1 METEICTRI
10 LPARGRGP
18 DCRFACPSVETRCMA
33 FGWCRMPDARSVV
46 CALRQWSVVW
56 QWLLLIGLA
65 GAANAAGSNMPW
77 EAPLELLLE
86 SIQGPVARIIAVI
99 IIIVTGL
106 TLAFCDT
113 AGGFRRLIQ
122 IVFGLSIAFA
132 ASSFFLSFF
141 SFSGGAV
148 VV

>member
-18 DCRFACPSVETRCMA
+18 DRRFAFSRVETRCMA
-33 FGWCRMPDARSVV
+33 LGWGRMPDARSVV
-46 CALRQWSVVW
+46 CALRQRIVVW
-56 QWLLLIGLA
+56 QWLVLIGLA

-99 IIIVTGL
+99 IIIVTRSEEHTSEL
-106 TLAFCDT
+106 QSLMRISYAVFCLQKKKKRHHT
-113 AGGFRRLIQ
+113 P
-122 IVFGLSIAFA
+122 S
-132 ASSFFLSFF
+132 
-141 SFSGGAV
+141 
-148 VV
+148 